1 MDSITV
7 RENGQDITFSFNDLM
22 KFHGPGFPGGVVH
35 ALKAMQAAF
44 PLLDSAAPE
53 RREVTLLTAFSG
65 PGGRDAIE
73 MVTRAV
79 SGDRFTVDRSLG
91 GADIISEP
99 PGPYLWR
106 FGYRDRRVEAVI
118 RPGLV
123 REEFVLL
130 GKKQDRSLEEETRLT
145 ELKYEMAHRL
155 LPLAGSEV
163 YETEILSAK

>member
-1 MDSITV
+1 MDNITV
-7 RENGQDITFSFNDLM
+7 RDSGQEITFSFNDLM

-44 PLLDSAAPE
+44 PLLNSSPPE

-79 SGDRFTVDRSLG
+79 SGDRFTVDKSLG
-91 GADIISEP
+91 GADVISAP

-106 FGYRDRRVEAVI
+106 FGYRGRLVEAVI

-130 GKKQDRSLEEETRLT
+130 GKKQDRTPEEETRLT

-155 LPLAGSEV
+155 LPLAGSDV
-163 YETEILSAK
+163 YETTVLSDA